1 MSQGCEKLI
10 IWQYGSMAGDITSS
24 CKFGYHA
31 NSPILQLVHEV
42 LGLETYPFY
51 QDIHLAESR
60 AVTLTRVGVG

>member
-1 MSQGCEKLI
+1 
-10 IWQYGSMAGDITSS
+10 MAGDITSS